1 MEVVAAANLSS
12 ISGDLVLLETKCQPA
27 HQVLSIFGTVHGV
40 KDSAT
45 YLLADTLM
53 TVFKVR
59 LAFVFQIGHFSKV

>member
-1 MEVVAAANLSS
+1 MDVVAAANLSS

-53 TVFKVR
+53 VNVLLYFLRFILVFS
-59 LAFVFQIGHFSKV
+59 VF

>member
-1 MEVVAAANLSS
+1 MDVVAGANLSS
-12 ISGDLVLLETKCQPA
+12 VSGDLVLLETKCQPA

-53 TVFKVR
+53 VYVLLFYLRFILVFS
-59 LAFVFQIGHFSKV
+59 VF

>member
-27 HQVLSIFGTVHGV
+27 HQVLSILGTVHGV

-53 TVFKVR
+53 VNILLFYLRFILVFS
-59 LAFVFQIGHFSKV
+59 VF

>member
-1 MEVVAAANLSS
+1 MDVVAAANLTS

-53 TVFKVR
+53 VNVLLFYLRFILVFS
-59 LAFVFQIGHFSKV
+59 VF

>member
-53 TVFKVR
+53 VNVILFYLRFILVFS
-59 LAFVFQIGHFSKV
+59 VF

>member
-1 MEVVAAANLSS
+1 MDVVAAANLSS

-53 TVFKVR
+53 VNVLLFYLRFILVFSV
-59 LAFVFQIGHFSKV
+59 S

>member
-53 TVFKVR
+53 VNVLLFYLRFILVFS
-59 LAFVFQIGHFSKV
+59 VF

>member
-1 MEVVAAANLSS
+1 MDVVAAANLSS

-53 TVFKVR
+53 VNVLLFYLRFILVFS
-59 LAFVFQIGHFSKV
+59 VF